1 VAVVVRVTLE
11 SVVCRVLEAQAVVVQ
26 ERITLSPEMLVL
38 QIQVVVAVRYQ
49 VGRGLKQDL
58 LVVQER

>member
-1 VAVVVRVTLE
+1 MVRVTPE
-11 SVVCRVLEAQAVVVQ
+11 SVVCRVPEAQAAVVQ